1 MFAGVVPYAAI
12 VGCVLLGA
20 VIYAWRRDLAEAE
33 EDVQDFQGEV
43 AIAVRSACEANSPR
57 RTGDLAKSWAVSAG
71 GPDKNLKE
79 GSDAQAA
86 AVVASA
92 RPGQSLFVQSNDF
105 RASFFENGTVHM
117 SPRPIV
123 APAIAAV
130 EGMQK

>member
-1 MFAGVVPYAAI
+1 MIGLSVNDRDFRAE
-12 VGCVLLGA
+12 LE
-20 VIYAWRRDLAEAE
+20 RDLAEAE

-92 RPGQSLFVQSNDF
+92 RHPSGQGHRLTGVGGPQRTGGVAAQHEISSSAQNSNDTEF
-105 RASFFENGTVHM
+105 DR
-117 SPRPIV
+117 
-123 APAIAAV
+123 
-130 EGMQK
+130 